1 MVAAGDYLAAPS
13 VPAIYSAMPIKLGTN
28 AYGKNAVNLSRIIRH
43 ADHHEFRQVS
53 VSVQLTGDFET
64 AHTLGDNSLI
74 LPTDT
79 QKNTV
84 YALAK
89 EHFTGTIEAFGL
101 VLAQHFIARNPQV
114 SKARIELVEHIWQ
127 RMSFEGE
134 AHPHAF
140 TGGGSEKR
148 RAVVELPAAGPA
160 TVRAGLKGLM
170 LLKTTDSAF
179 VGYPKDEYT
188 VLPETTDRILATEC
202 EAEWEYTGPDLDF
215 EALYQ
220 QARLSLLRTFAAHKS
235 LSVQHTLYAIGEK
248 ILEELPEVKEISLIM
263 PNKHHIPFNLEP
275 FGQANTNEIF
285 VATDAPFGYITGTVV
300 RG

>member
-1 MVAAGDYLAAPS
+1 
-13 VPAIYSAMPIKLGTN
+13 MPIKLAAN
-28 AYGKNAVNLSRIIRH
+28 AYGKNAINLSRVIRH
-43 ADHHEFRQVS
+43 AGHHEFRQVS
-53 VSVQLTGDFET
+53 VSVQLSGDFEA
-64 AHTLGDNSLI
+64 AHTLGDNALI

-84 YALAK
+84 YALAR
-89 EHFTGTIEAFGL
+89 EHFTGPIEAFGL
-101 VLAQHFIARNPQV
+101 ALAQRFVARNPQV
-114 SKARIELVEHIWQ
+114 RRARIEIVEHLWQ
-127 RMSFEGE
+127 RMAFEGH

-148 RAVVELPAAGPA
+148 RAAVELRADGAPP
-160 TVRAGLKGLM
+160 TVWAGLQGLL
-170 LLKTTDSAF
+170 LLKTADSGF

-202 EAEWEYTGPDLDF
+202 EAEWEYTAPDLDF
-215 EALYQ
+215 AAQYQ
-220 QARLSLLRTFAAHKS
+220 KIRTELLRTFAGHQS

-248 ILEELPEVKEISLIM
+248 ILEANERVKEISLAM

-275 FGQANTNEIF
+275 FGQENTNEVF

>member
-1 MVAAGDYLAAPS
+1 MR
-13 VPAIYSAMPIKLGTN
+13 IKLGTN
-28 AYGKNAVNLSRIIRH
+28 SYGKNAVNLSRIIRH
-43 ADHHEFRQVS
+43 EGYHEFRQVS
-53 VSVQLTGDFET
+53 VSVSLTGDFDA
-64 AHTLGDNSLI
+64 AHTAGDNALI

-84 YALAK
+84 YALAR

-101 VLAQHFIARNPQV
+101 VLSAHFLSRNPQV
-114 SKARIELVEHIWQ
+114 SQVWIELVEHLWQ
-127 RMSFEGE
+127 RMAFDGA
-134 AHPHAF
+134 AHTHAF

-148 RAVVELPAAGPA
+148 TAVVTRTAAGP
-160 TVRAGLKGLM
+160 TVTSGLKGLM

-179 VGYPKDEYT
+179 VGYPKDEFT

-202 EAEWEYTGPDLDF
+202 EATWDYVAAEVDF

-220 QARLSLLRTFAAHKS
+220 QIRLSLLRTFAGHKS
-235 LSVQHTLYAIGEK
+235 LSVQHTLYAIGEQ
-248 ILEELPEVKEISLIM
+248 ILQEQDAVAEIHLVM

-285 VATDAPFGYITGTVV
+285 VATDAPFGYITGTVT
-300 RG
+300 RAE